1 MSTEG
6 YVDRGSD
13 PAGALC
19 ELPRLFRGH
28 SHRKATLFFCP
39 DLGYIGCP
47 DVRVRHQL
55 RAGGGGWVVG
65 VKIIILFS
73 DTDNGQ

>member
-1 MSTEG
+1 MGTEG

-28 SHRKATLFFCP
+28 SHRKAAFNFCP

-55 RAGGGGWVVG
+55 PR
-65 VKIIILFS
+65 
-73 DTDNGQ
+73 